1 MKPVPLL
8 ADLRIKTILYR
19 IKNKME
25 KIKIGTR
32 GSKLALYQANR
43 LKSDLEN
50 QFPDT
55 DFEIVIIKTKGD
67 KILDVALSKIGDKG
81 LFTKEIENSLLESQI
96 DMAVHSL
103 KDLPTVL
110 PEGLKLGAVLKRGE
124 FRDALVSLT
133 GKKLADLSE
142 KDVIATSSLRRKAQL
157 LKINPN
163 FNIVDIRGNVNTRI
177 EKMKNGYCTAM
188 LMAAAGLQR
197 LNMDE
202 YISEILDKD
211 KIIPAVS
218 QGIIAV
224 ESRLND
230 ERIER
235 YLQKIND
242 EQSYLAAL
250 AERKFLNVLE
260 GGCQIP
266 VGCYTDFENNRFYI
280 KGFISK
286 PDGTDYISGSLSG
299 KKTEAVQKAEQLAKS
314 FLEKG
319 ALKIVEFI
327 RKFEE

>member
-1 MKPVPLL
+1 M
-8 ADLRIKTILYR
+8 
-19 IKNKME
+19 
-25 KIKIGTR
+25 IKIGTR

-43 LKSDLEN
+43 LKSELEN

-55 DFEIVIIKTKGD
+55 DFEIEIIKTKGD

-81 LFTKEIENSLLESQI
+81 LFTKEIETALLDKRI

-110 PEGLKLGAVLKRGE
+110 PDGLKLGAVLKRGE
-124 FRDALVSLT
+124 FRDALVSLN
-133 GKKLADLSE
+133 GKKLNELNENDI
-142 KDVIATSSLRRKAQL
+142 IATSSLRRKAQL

-163 FNIVDIRGNVNTRI
+163 FNIIDIRGNVNTRI
-177 EKMKNGYCTAM
+177 DKMKNGYCTAM
-188 LMAAAGLQR
+188 IMAAAGLQR
-197 LNMDE
+197 LNLDE
-202 YISEILDKD
+202 YISEILDKE

-218 QGIIAV
+218 QGIIAI
-224 ESRLND
+224 ESRIND
-230 ERIER
+230 ERIDA

-242 EQSYLAAL
+242 EASYNSAL

-266 VGCYTDFENNRFYI
+266 VGCYTHFEEDTFFI

-286 PDGTDYISGSLSG
+286 PDGLDYISGQLSG
-299 KKTEAVQKAEQLAKS
+299 KKENAVKIAEQLAQS

-327 RKFEE
+327 RNI